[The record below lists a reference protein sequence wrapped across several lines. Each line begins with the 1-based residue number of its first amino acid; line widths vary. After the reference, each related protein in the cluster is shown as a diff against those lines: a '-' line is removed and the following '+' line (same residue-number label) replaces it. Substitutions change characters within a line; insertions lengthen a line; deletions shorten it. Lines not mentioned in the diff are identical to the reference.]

1 MTGRG
6 SSDQDSH
13 QLIRNEASEIILRLF
28 YFPKRAM
35 NKHLLNA
42 AIYILAT
49 LGANY
54 TAAWFIPLPIFG
66 QVAFGTFIFGI
77 TFTQRDRLHSAG
89 RIWVYGTIAAAALA
103 NVIMSAVL
111 GVPIR
116 IILASFLAIMLAET
130 ADTEVYQKLIRY
142 PWLLRVAG
150 SNAVSVPLDTLLFT
164 LVAFAGVLSTGEIIS
179 LLFGEIILKYAI
191 GAVVALWKEG
201 KFIWQES

>member
-1 MTGRG
+1 
-6 SSDQDSH
+6 
-13 QLIRNEASEIILRLF
+13 
-28 YFPKRAM
+28 M
-35 NKHLLNA
+35 NKHFLNA

-66 QVAFGTFIFGI
+66 QVAFGTFIFGF

-89 RIWVYGTIAAAALA
+89 RPWVYGTLALAALA
-103 NVIMSAVL
+103 NVLMSVVL
-111 GVPIR
+111 GVPLR

-130 ADTEVYQKLIRY
+130 ADTEIYQKLIRY
-142 PWLLRVAG
+142 PWLVRVMG

-164 LVAFAGVLSTGEIIS
+164 LVAFAGVLSRADIVA
-179 LLFGEIILKYAI
+179 LLFGETLLKYTI

-201 KFIWQES
+201 KFIWQQS